1 MIVYKPAKGIG
12 LYYLVVVLLANDV
25 LIILGSILVNS
36 YVLSSLLKIFLIL
49 LNIYLIYYIIV
60 AFSLKYG
67 LDDENMYVFRFL
79 KNNKIPLSNIEGY
92 KIENGRI
99 NGVRLS
105 GFGTSSFALG
115 KSVVKNIGTTN
126 MFVTNNSNILYVK
139 CGDLNYAVSPKE
151 FDLFLSHLKS
161 RGISNFEW
169 ELRVNKDISL
179 HKDRRFMIPF
189 IFVSIVI
196 SILTLNPFILYLR
209 NKLPAVMPLNFD
221 SSFLAVE
228 FGSGK
233 QFAFNQMIYGVLNM
247 AVLFCMYYAAHFYAK
262 YDKKSSYKF
271 IYASLII
278 ALAFLLIQLKILH
291 TFR

>member
-1 MIVYKPAKGIG
+1 MIFYKPARGSG
-12 LYYLVVVLLANDV
+12 LYFLPAVLFAYDG
-25 LIILGSILVNS
+25 LIILGSVLVNS
-36 YVLSSLLKIFLIL
+36 YVLSSLLKILLVL
-49 LNIYLIYYIIV
+49 LNLYLVYYIIMG
-60 AFSLKYG
+60 FSLKYG
-67 LDDENMYVFRFL
+67 LDDENMYIFRFL
-79 KNNKIPLSNIEGY
+79 KNIKISLNSIEGY

-115 KSVVKNIGTTN
+115 KSVVKSIGTTS
-126 MFVTNNSNILYVK
+126 MFVTNSSNVLYVK
-139 CGDLNYAVSPKE
+139 CSDVNYAVSPKE
-151 FDLFLSHLKS
+151 FDLFLSHLKDK
-161 RGISNFEW
+161 GISNIEW
-169 ELRVNKDISL
+169 ELRMNKDISL
-179 HKDRRFMIPF
+179 HKDKRFMLPF

-233 QFAFNQMIYGVLNM
+233 QFAFSQMIYGVLNM

-262 YDKKSSYKF
+262 YDRKSAYKF

-278 ALAFLLIQLKILH
+278 ALAFLLIQFKILS
-291 TFR
+291 TFK